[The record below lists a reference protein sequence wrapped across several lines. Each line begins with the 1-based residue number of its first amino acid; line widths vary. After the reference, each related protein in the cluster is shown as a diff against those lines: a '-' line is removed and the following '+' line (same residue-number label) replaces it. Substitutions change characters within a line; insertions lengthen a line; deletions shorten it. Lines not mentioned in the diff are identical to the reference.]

1 MKLNTSI
8 LIGLLFIIPSLISY
22 FIASTNLPS
31 LIAVIVGIFFLVTGL
46 FETNNFRDK
55 NMYFGIITV
64 IIAISLILTYKQ
76 FINLFH
82 GNNLISAVCSAAISL
97 ILIWIAYDF
106 TKEWRI
112 FKRKVIS
119 FNKLGLVVII
129 LLMGLITYVQIT
141 I

>member
-1 MKLNTSI
+1 MKINTSI
-8 LIGLLFIIPSLISY
+8 LISLLFIIPGLISY
-22 FIASTNLPS
+22 FVASTSLPS

-55 NMYFGIITV
+55 NMYLGIITV
-64 IIAISLILTYKQ
+64 IIAISLIITYKQ
-76 FINLFH
+76 FTNLFH
-82 GNNLISAVCSAAISL
+82 GNNLISALCSAAISL